1 MVEKGVNLVP
11 RTNVDGNYKNNRG
24 FRFGKRMKVAA
35 GKTGKFITK
44 KKIKHGAQFSK
55 YAGPTV
61 GMFKKTG
68 AAALGVGKFAIKRGA
83 LGFPGLAATGLYLG
97 AKKLGTKY
105 GRGYSHVAM
114 RQFDKKGR
122 KRI

>member
-1 MVEKGVNLVP
+1 M
-11 RTNVDGNYKNNRG
+11 TNVNGNYKDKGWRP
-24 FRFGKRMKVAA
+24 GKRMKVAA

-68 AAALGVGKFAIKRGA
+68 ALALGTGKLALRAGA

>member
-11 RTNVDGNYKNNRG
+11 RTNVNGNYKNRG

-68 AAALGVGKFAIKRGA
+68 AGALGVGKFALKHGA
-83 LGFPGLAATGLYLG
+83 LGFPGLAATGLYYAG
-97 AKKLGTKY
+97 KHIIKKGEKTAT
-105 GRGYSHVAM
+105 RSAF
-114 RQFDKKGR
+114 RQYDKKR
-122 KRI
+122 KWML

>member
-11 RTNVDGNYKNNRG
+11 RTNVNGNYKNKG

-68 AAALGVGKFAIKRGA
+68 AAALGVGKFALRSGA
-83 LGFPGLAATGLYLG
+83 LGFPGLAATGLYYG
-97 AKKLGTKY
+97 AKGIIKKGEK
-105 GRGYSHVAM
+105 VAK
-114 RQFDKKGR
+114 RSAFKTFDKKGR
-122 KRI
+122 WML

>member
-24 FRFGKRMKVAA
+24 FRFGKRIKVAA
-35 GKTGKFITK
+35 GKTGKFISK

-68 AAALGVGKFAIKRGA
+68 AAALGTGKLALRAGA

-97 AKKLGTKY
+97 AKHAIKKGERVYKRTPFK
-105 GRGYSHVAM
+105 
-114 RQFDKKGR
+114 QFDKKGR
-122 KRI
+122 WMI